1 MCDRKICGWSLNS
14 GFLGNHENFC
24 WLLAEILNVD
34 ASVRIKFQMSQ
45 MGNHE
50 NVFLTLCWNFE
61 SWRKRP
67 STASPQ
73 HVDIFSTASPQLLN
87 NFSTACPQLLNN
99 FSTTSR
105 QLLDNFSTASRQL
118 LHSFSTASPQ
128 LRSQNLYKIVDFGT
142 RQRCSKFWV
151 HFWIIVKIFKNLRVR

>member
-50 NVFLTLCWNFE
+50 KIVLTLCWNFE

-73 HVDIFSTASPQLLN
+73 HVDIFSTASPQLLH
-87 NFSTACPQLLNN
+87 S
-99 FSTTSR
+99 FSTTSQQLLDSLSTPSQ
-105 QLLDNFSTASRQL
+105 QLLDNFSTISRQL
-118 LHSFSTASPQ
+118 LNSFSTASPQ
-128 LRSQNLYKIVDFGT
+128 LLDSWGHKICT
-142 RQRCSKFWV
+142 KL
-151 HFWIIVKIFKNLRVR
+151 WILAPGSAVVNFECIFEL